1 MNSASG
7 SRGIIMFLSPCGNKE
22 RERSIK
28 SLRTTTKCELFASSS
43 ANTTRED
50 VKYIERK
57 ERIFG
62 II

>member
-22 RERSIK
+22 RKSSIK

-43 ANTTRED
+43 ANITREE

-57 ERIFG
+57 ERILG
-62 II
+62 IT